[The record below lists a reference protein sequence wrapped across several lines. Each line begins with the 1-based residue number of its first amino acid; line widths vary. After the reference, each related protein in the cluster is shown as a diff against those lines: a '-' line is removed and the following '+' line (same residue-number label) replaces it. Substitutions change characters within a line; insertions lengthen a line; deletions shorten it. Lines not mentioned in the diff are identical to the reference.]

1 MTNHQSISL
10 GLACLLVQSLITMS
24 KLNLSV
30 ALVYTT
36 KCNLKENSLLD
47 KDFRGQHHKGN
58 SFVLQAKNRKVE
70 DADAAAFAI
79 SRMPKSST
87 QPMVVVKSK

>member
-1 MTNHQSISL
+1 
-10 GLACLLVQSLITMS
+10 MS

-36 KCNLKENSLLD
+36 NWEEKCNLKENSLLD
-47 KDFRGQHHKGN
+47 KDFKGQHHKGN

>member
-1 MTNHQSISL
+1 MFTRAVINNNEQIESRYNYS
-10 GLACLLVQSLITMS
+10 AMAWKFTQP
-24 KLNLSV
+24 
-30 ALVYTT
+30 
-36 KCNLKENSLLD
+36 KCNLNFAFSKEGLWE
-47 KDFRGQHHKGN
+47 GQHKGN

>member
-1 MTNHQSISL
+1 MFTRAVINNNEQIESRYY
-10 GLACLLVQSLITMS
+10 
-24 KLNLSV
+24 SV
-30 ALVYTT
+30 AWKFTQQ
-36 KCNLKENSLLD
+36 KCNLNFAFSKEGLWE
-47 KDFRGQHHKGN
+47 GQHKGN